1 MYCTVPDVL
10 ALLPEAEVLQ
20 LADDALTGDL
30 ESPAVQAVLTESI
43 EQAGREIDAFVQAI
57 RPVPLDPVPG
67 LIANIAAK
75 LAGHHLWLRRPGV
88 AEPEAWTNETAR
100 CRRLL
105 EHIAL
110 GKLALGA
117 ESGAAP
123 GAEPAT
129 DSSPAYAKGTSVM
142 DTYTGGW

>member
-30 ESPAVQAVLTESI
+30 AAPEVQAVLAEAI
-43 EQAGREIDAFVQAI
+43 EQAGREIDAFVQAV
-57 RPVPLDPVPG
+57 RPVPLTPVPG
-67 LIANIAAK
+67 LIANLAAK
-75 LAGHHLWLRRPGV
+75 LAGHNLWLRRPGV
-88 AEPEAWTNETAR
+88 TEPEAWKDETAR

-117 ESGAAP
+117 PAGADPAT
-123 GAEPAT
+123 EPAT
-129 DSSPAYAKGTSVM
+129 DNAPAFAKGESVM

>member
-1 MYCTVPDVL
+1 MYCTVPEVL

-30 ESPAVQAVLTESI
+30 ESPAVQAVLTECI
-43 EQAGREIDAFVQAI
+43 EQAGREIDAFVQAV
-57 RPVPLDPVPG
+57 RPVPLTPVPG

-75 LAGHHLWLRRPGV
+75 LAAHNLWLRRPGV
-88 AEPEAWTNETAR
+88 NEPEPWQRESAR

-105 EHIAL
+105 EQIAL
-110 GKLALGA
+110 GRLALGA
-117 ESGAAP
+117 PSGAAP
-123 GAEPAT
+123 GTEPAT
-129 DSSPAYAKGTSVM
+129 ANAPAFVQGQSVM